1 MDNNYFTQV
10 APYMQQDQSN
20 VQPMFQNIGAQ
31 QALHNQLMQQQ
42 NQQTQDAANIGSGY
56 GKGMGGLSPLAM
68 AAMLRSS
75 GGNVEIPAAN
85 TAPMTGVAGMGNSVG
100 TGLTQDAFNSGIGFN
115 PYAQT
120 GGYGLEY

>member
-1 MDNNYFTQV
+1 MNNNYFTTV
-10 APYMQQDQSN
+10 APYMQQDQGL
-20 VQPMFQNIGAQ
+20 QPVFQNIGAQ

-42 NQQTQDAANIGSGY
+42 SQQTQDAANIGSGM

-68 AAMLRSS
+68 AAMLRST
-75 GGNVEIPAAN
+75 GGKVEIPAMN
-85 TAPMTGVAGMGNSVG
+85 TAPMTNVAGMGNSVG

-120 GGYGLEY
+120 GGYGLKY